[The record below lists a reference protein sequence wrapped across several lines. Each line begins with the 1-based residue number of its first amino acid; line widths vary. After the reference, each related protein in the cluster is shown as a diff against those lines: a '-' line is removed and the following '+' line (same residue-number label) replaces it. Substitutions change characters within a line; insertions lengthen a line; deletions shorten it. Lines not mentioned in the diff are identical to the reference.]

1 MMKKQ
6 QGFNVIELMILIV
19 IIAVLTAITLPI
31 YQYYIAK
38 SQVTAALIDITP
50 GKVHTEVRLASGMPR
65 TTSPN
70 DIGLHTTTT
79 RCHHIDVSV
88 DTAAT
93 ESKTDSV
100 GHRTTTLTKA
110 PTSTITC
117 TINGNNA
124 VNHKFIQWLRMA
136 DLNWVSS
143 DNDGNDLDARW
154 FCLTNVAEALRPIAC
169 TDALPQT
176 PTGS

>member
-1 MMKKQ
+1 MEKQ

-38 SQVTAALIDITP
+38 SQVTAALIDITH
-50 GKVHTEVRLASGMPR
+50 GKVQTEVRLAGGMPG

-70 DIGLHTTTT
+70 DIGLHDTTT

-88 DTAAT
+88 DSAAA
-93 ESKTDSV
+93 ESRTDSL
-100 GHRTTTLTKA
+100 GHHTTTLKA
-110 PTSTITC
+110 PPSTITC

-124 VNHKFIQWLRMA
+124 VNHKFIQWVRTA
-136 DLNWVSS
+136 DLNWVSA
-143 DNDGNDLDARW
+143 DNDGNDLKGKW
-154 FCLTNVAEALRPIAC
+154 FCITNVAEALRPITCAV
-169 TDALPQT
+169 ALPEMPIGT
-176 PTGS
+176 